1 MNSIYFNDYEQG
13 TDPSDMTAA
22 LTQSKRNINLILE
35 LSITQFK
42 LKYAGSI
49 LGYLWSLIKPLM
61 IFATMYIIF
70 AKLFHIGKGTPDFP
84 FQLLVAIVIWN
95 FFGDTTGQTMNA
107 IVANGSL
114 VQKTYFPRWILVIA
128 TTISSLMTFVINMIL
143 VLIVGL
149 FLHTIHPVWQSFLV
163 PFFCFELYLF
173 AIGLSLFLSALYVQF
188 RDVGH
193 VWEWF
198 SQLLFYGSAVVYP
211 ITYIPNHVVQ
221 TIIAINPI
229 TQVIEDV
236 RYSIVTQSIEPLN
249 HLLGNLYIVPYIFV
263 AISILVGSFV
273 FSRLSSHFA
282 ENL

>member
-1 MNSIYFNDYEQG
+1 MHTATHTASGLYVQTSNIRRQLPMN
-13 TDPSDMTAA
+13 DMTAA
-22 LTQSKRNINLILE
+22 KHAAARAAVAHVTPGMLLGI
-35 LSITQFK
+35 
-42 LKYAGSI
+42 GS
-49 LGYLWSLIKPLM
+49 
-61 IFATMYIIF
+61 
-70 AKLFHIGKGTPDFP
+70 
-84 FQLLVAIVIWN
+84 
-95 FFGDTTGQTMNA
+95 
-107 IVANGSL
+107 GST
-114 VQKTYFPRWILVIA
+114 V
-128 TTISSLMTFVINMIL
+128 
-143 VLIVGL
+143 
-149 FLHTIHPVWQSFLV
+149 H
-163 PFFCFELYLF
+163 
-173 AIGLSLFLSALYVQF
+173 ALYVQF